1 MPASQNFLDNL
12 ENLRVVTSVALE
24 HVQDYRDKFAKDA
37 TGAEALQAQKQIC
50 QIRVL
55 CVQLE
60 KEFAILEYLI
70 SEGDVHLLQ
79 RQKIPNT

>member
-12 ENLRVVTSVALE
+12 ENLRLVTSVALE
-24 HVQDYRDKFAKDA
+24 HVQNHRDDFARNA
-37 TGAEALQAQKQIC
+37 TGAEALAAQKRIC

-70 SEGDVHLLQ
+70 SEGDVHFLQ